1 MTDWEGLENVPYLSI
16 GDDRKQVG
24 LDQET
29 KQERNRYIQGGQI
42 ENVTGTSNAWGRVK
56 NPTPL

>member
-1 MTDWEGLENVPYLSI
+1 MTDWEGLENVPYLSRR
-16 GDDRKQVG
+16 DDRKQVG

-29 KQERNRYIQGGQI
+29 KQERNRYTQGGQI
-42 ENVTGTSNAWGRVK
+42 ENVPSTLNAWGRVK